1 MIYAP
6 LITTGESC
14 FRITLFFYLDIRCLK
29 FPQGRDSCLMW
40 AGHVIIYIVLKKRH
54 NQHNAL
60 PPFVRVRLFYL
71 SFTMIQ

>member
-1 MIYAP
+1 VSVPALKRP
-6 LITTGESC
+6 PPVL
-14 FRITLFFYLDIRCLK
+14 TLFLIK
-29 FPQGRDSCLMW
+29 
-40 AGHVIIYIVLKKRH
+40 YIVLKKRH

>member
-1 MIYAP
+1 M
-6 LITTGESC
+6 L
-14 FRITLFFYLDIRCLK
+14 
-29 FPQGRDSCLMW
+29 
-40 AGHVIIYIVLKKRH
+40 AGHVIKYIVLKKRH